1 MGYYMWA
8 WMKRTLSTSLLEKLH
23 TIKDYIIQGRTT
35 QYDAVLF
42 SL

>member
-23 TIKDYIIQGRTT
+23 AKKDYIILRSHNT
-35 QYDAVLF
+35 V
-42 SL
+42 